1 MDATMPR
8 PRRLSPGDSVALV
21 SPASW
26 PHDDVPAW
34 MVERIE
40 AWGLRV
46 VMGTHVLNHR
56 GYLAGRDEDR
66 LADLNRA
73 IRDPEIRAIIA
84 TTGGCG
90 SFRLHPHLD
99 LDALRADPKPL
110 VGYSD
115 ITALHLAWASAGVP
129 ALHGAIAGKHG
140 DHVRRLLLDDAETVV
155 TTDVEAL
162 SARLTTT
169 GKAQGRLLGGNLEMM
184 ARSVGVVDMDLTDAI
199 LLLEI
204 NRAAGLGMVDRA
216 LTQLRYSGALDGI
229 AAVALGSID
238 QFAGYEDRGWTI
250 LDVLRDHL
258 DALRVPV
265 LGGLPLG
272 HVEDLVPVPV
282 GVPATLDTATGE
294 LTVARPFAERASGG

>member
-1 MDATMPR
+1 MPR
-8 PRRLSPGDSVALV
+8 PRRLSPGDSVALA

-26 PHDDVPAW
+26 PDDDVPAW
-34 MVERIE
+34 MVEQIE
-40 AWGLRV
+40 AWGLQV
-46 VMGTHVLNHR
+46 VTGAHVLDHR

-66 LADLNRA
+66 VADLNGA
-73 IRDPEIRAIIA
+73 IRDPQIRAIIA
-84 TTGGCG
+84 TMGGCG

-99 LDALRADPKPL
+99 LVALRADPKPL

-115 ITALHLAWASAGVP
+115 ITALHLAWANAGVP
-129 ALHGAIAGKHG
+129 ALHGAIAGKHS
-140 DHVRRLLLDDAETVV
+140 DHVRRLLLEDAETVV
-155 TTDVEAL
+155 TTDAEAL
-162 SARLTTT
+162 SAQLTTT
-169 GKAQGRLLGGNLEMM
+169 GKAEGRLLGGNLEMM

-204 NRAAGLGMVDRA
+204 NKAAGLGMVDRA

-229 AAVALGSID
+229 GAVALGSID

-258 DALRVPV
+258 DALSVPV

-272 HVEDLVPVPV
+272 HIEDLITVPL
-282 GVPATLDTATGE
+282 GVPATLDTASGE
-294 LTVARPFAERASGG
+294 LIVARPFAE